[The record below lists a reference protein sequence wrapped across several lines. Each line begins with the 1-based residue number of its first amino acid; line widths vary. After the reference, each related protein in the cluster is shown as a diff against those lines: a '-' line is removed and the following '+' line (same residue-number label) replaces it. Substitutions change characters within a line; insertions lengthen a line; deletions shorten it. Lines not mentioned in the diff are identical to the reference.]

1 MSALARGPDETT
13 PGVTTPDVTVGRAYD
28 AIVIGAGHNGL
39 VCANRLARA
48 GLRVLVLERRGV
60 VGGAAVTEEI
70 APGFRASIFSYL
82 MSLLHPRI
90 IAEFELHRHGLEV
103 LPCSDMVSPLGGDDY
118 ILFSDN
124 VAKTQASFAK
134 FSRADAAIY
143 PEFDRSPS
151 AAAGVVR
158 KLLWDP
164 PVDPTKRH
172 MRTFKDG
179 ASLLWRHRKIGRKL
193 YRVADMLTMSAYDFL
208 REWFEDER
216 VMAVLAY
223 YASIGTFAGP
233 KTPGSA
239 YVIMH
244 HVMGEHTGAGGW
256 GFIKGGMG
264 AITQA
269 LAAAAREKGVDIVTG
284 ADIREVRVSNGRA
297 TAVTT
302 ASGETYAAKTVVANV
317 SAKTLYLDLVGA
329 EHLPA
334 EVTREI
340 KNYRTFSTAFKMN
353 IACER
358 PPQYRILDRVRREG
372 ALGNFAYPTYMHI
385 APDIDYLE
393 RAYDDAKHGWY
404 SGKPFI
410 TPVVPTIV
418 DTTLAPPGKHVVN
431 LFGGHA
437 PYTLKGGDWATE
449 KDKFKKVVFDTI
461 EDYAPGFSNDVIEAQ
476 MLVAPDIERIVG
488 LPQGHIF
495 QGELSTDQLFFQRPV
510 SGYADY
516 RTPLKGLYVCG
527 ASMHPGGGVSGI
539 PGYNAAR
546 EILKDL
552 RKRAA
557 A

>member
-1 MSALARGPDETT
+1 MNAPF
-13 PGVTTPDVTVGRAYD
+13 TPDTTVGKTYD

-39 VCANRLARA
+39 VCANYLARA
-48 GLRVLVLERRGV
+48 GLKVLVLERRGV

-90 IAEFELHRHGLEV
+90 IAEFDLKRHGLEV
-103 LPCSDMVSPLGGDDY
+103 LPCSDMVSPLQGDDY

-124 VAKTQASFAK
+124 IAKTQASFSK
-134 FSRADAAIY
+134 FSKADAAIY
-143 PEFDRSPS
+143 PAFDSYLNE
-151 AAAGVVR
+151 AADIVR
-158 KLLWDP
+158 KLLWET
-164 PVDPTKRH
+164 PVDPTRGDW
-172 MRTFKDG
+172 RSFKDG
-179 ASLLWRHRKIGRKL
+179 ASLLWRHRKIGRKM
-193 YRVADMLTMSAYDFL
+193 YRIVDMLTMSAYDFL
-208 REWFEDER
+208 REWFEDDR

-244 HVMGEHTGAGGW
+244 HIMGEHTGAGGW

-269 LAAAAREKGVDIVTG
+269 LAASAREKGVDIVTN
-284 ADIREVRVSNGRA
+284 AAIKEVTVQGGRA
-297 TAVTT
+297 TAVVT
-302 ASGETYAAKTVVANV
+302 ATGETYTAKSIVSNA
-317 SAKTLYLDLVGA
+317 SAKILYLDLVG
-329 EHLPA
+329 EKHLPA
-334 EVTREI
+334 EVVREI
-340 KNYRTFSTAFKMN
+340 KGYRTFSTAFKMN

-358 PPQYRILDRVRREG
+358 PPQYRILDKIRQDG
-372 ALGNFAYPTYMHI
+372 ALGNFTYPTYMHI

-404 SGKPFI
+404 SKRPFI
-410 TPVVPTIV
+410 TPVVPTMV
-418 DTTLAPPGKHVVN
+418 DTTLAPEGKHVVN

-437 PYTLKGGDWATE
+437 PYTLKGGGWASE
-449 KDKFKKVVFDTI
+449 KDNFKKTVLDTV
-461 EDYAPGFSNDVIEAQ
+461 EEWAPGFRADIIEAQ
-476 MLVAPDIERIVG
+476 LLVAPDIEEIVS

-495 QGELSTDQLFFQRPV
+495 HGELSPDQLFFQRPV

-516 RTPLKGLYVCG
+516 RTPLQGLYICG

-539 PGYNAAR
+539 PGYNAGR
-546 EILKDL
+546 EIMKDL
-552 RKRAA
+552 KRRRA
-557 A
+557 